1 VLLHGLWFATMAHT
15 RLFQSPAL
23 QTVLE
28 RDRNV
33 VSKRHSPGSKDS
45 SRAREIANFA
55 DRRARGASETDF
67 KRHRVIRDNMIH
79 VPFSAISSARVNARS
94 MADASFPDT

>member
-1 VLLHGLWFATMAHT
+1 MAHT

-23 QTVLE
+23 QTALE

-33 VSKRHSPGSKDS
+33 VSKRHSPGSRDS
-45 SRAREIANFA
+45 SSAREIANFA
-55 DRRARGASETDF
+55 DRRARGASEAGL
-67 KRHRVIRDNMIH
+67 KSHRVMRYNTIH

-94 MADASFPDT
+94 MADMSLPDT

>member
-1 VLLHGLWFATMAHT
+1 VLLHGLWSATKAHT
-15 RLFQSPAL
+15 LLFQSPAL

-33 VSKRHSPGSKDS
+33 VGKRHSPGSKDS

-67 KRHRVIRDNMIH
+67 KSHRVMRDNMIR

-94 MADASFPDT
+94 MADVSLPDT